1 MKIDG
6 SPDLTSVPASS
17 TAVSPVQEMLGGL
30 LEASHLMPWAD
41 LPSQVSAHAA
51 PAGFQDVAIYLCDL
65 QEDVLRLLTG
75 SGTDGARGEE
85 GGDLHVATTM
95 AGRAFQLGQLLPL
108 TPAGQ
113 DLVTWWVPL
122 LDGTERLG
130 LMRVSTAADNEATR
144 RGLQLLAALVALLV
158 VSKRGSSD
166 AHARL
171 VRTRKMN
178 VAAEMQWHLM
188 PATTY
193 ADPRVV
199 ISAVLEPAY
208 ELGGDAFDYALTDDT
223 VHLGIFDAMG
233 HDTSAGIT
241 ANLAVAACRNNRR
254 QGLGLADTSVAI
266 EQALLEEF
274 KRQRY
279 VTAILAQLDTHTGS
293 LSWVNRGHH
302 PPVLI
307 RGGRWTSRLE
317 CPPAHPMGTDL
328 GLHPVLCREQ
338 LEPGDRLVL
347 YTDGITEA
355 RNKEGREFGLDGFID
370 FLIRHHSDG
379 LPVPETLRRLI
390 RAILDHHDGRLAD
403 DATVVVAEWLG
414 PEGGRSQAGDRA
426 GLPST

>member
-1 MKIDG
+1 
-6 SPDLTSVPASS
+6 
-17 TAVSPVQEMLGGL
+17 MLGGL
-30 LEASHLMPWAD
+30 LEASHLMPWTD
-41 LPSQVSAHAA
+41 LPAQVAAHAG
-51 PAGFQDVAIYLCDL
+51 PAGLHDVTIYLCDL
-65 QEDVLRLLTG
+65 QEDVLRLLAGSGPDDGPDDAHG
-75 SGTDGARGEE
+75 SGTDAGRGEK
-85 GGDLHVATTM
+85 GGDLQVATTV
-95 AGRAFQLGQLLPL
+95 AGRAFQLGQLLPI

-113 DLVTWWVPL
+113 SRVAWWVPL

-130 LMRVSTAADNEATR
+130 VLRVSTAADDEATR
-144 RGLQLLAALVALLV
+144 RALKELASLVALLV
-158 VSKRGSSD
+158 VSKRSSSD

-171 VRTRKMN
+171 VRTRRMN

-208 ELGGDAFDYALTDDT
+208 QLGGDAFDYALTDDI

-254 QGLGLADTSVAI
+254 QGFGLADTSIAI
-266 EQALLEEF
+266 EKTLLAEF
-274 KRQRY
+274 DRQRY
-279 VTAILAQLDTHTGS
+279 VTAILAQLDTRTGC
-293 LSWVNRGHH
+293 LTWVNRGHH
-302 PPVLI
+302 PPVVI
-307 RGGRWTSRLE
+307 RGGRWTSRLQ
-317 CPPAHPMGTDL
+317 CQPAHPMGTDL

-355 RNKEGREFGLDGFID
+355 RNKDGLEFGLDGFID

-390 RAILDHHDGRLAD
+390 RAILNHHDGRLAD

-414 PEGGRSQAGDRA
+414 PEGGRSQAEDRA
-426 GLPST
+426 GLPRRHVT